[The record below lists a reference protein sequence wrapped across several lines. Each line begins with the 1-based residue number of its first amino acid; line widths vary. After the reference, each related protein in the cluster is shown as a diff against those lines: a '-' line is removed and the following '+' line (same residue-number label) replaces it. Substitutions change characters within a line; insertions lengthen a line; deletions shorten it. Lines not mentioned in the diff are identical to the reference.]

1 MNRFK
6 RSLEIAKASRH
17 MIVQDRSL
25 LIYPLASSIGVAILG
40 ALIFIPL
47 AATGLFSDDSETS
60 FSAPQIAA
68 LLVLYFVSYSVIIFC
83 NSALVYIV
91 MYRLQGSVEPMS
103 GWAFAR
109 SRIRPILGFA
119 LISASVGVALNVI
132 SSRSDGIGRIVGA
145 IGGVAWSVASFLVV
159 PVLVVE
165 GLGPVDA
172 LKRSA
177 SLLKKTWGEQLIGG
191 AGIGLVAG
199 LATLVVVALGAG
211 LVFLAALTGLTALIV
226 VAVVIAV
233 IAVAIVAVVSAAM
246 DTIYRAA
253 VYRFANNEP
262 IKNYEAA
269 DIIPTAFSVK

>member
-6 RSLEIAKASRH
+6 RSLEIAKASWH
-17 MIVQDRSL
+17 MIQQDRSL
-25 LIYPLASSIGVAILG
+25 LIYPVVSSIGVAILT

-47 AATGLFSDDSETS
+47 AASGLFTDDSNTS
-60 FSAPQIAA
+60 VSAPQIAA

-83 NSALVYIV
+83 NSALVYVV
-91 MYRLQGSVEPMS
+91 MHRLEGSVEPIS
-103 GWAFAR
+103 GWSFAK

-119 LISASVGVALNVI
+119 LISASVGVILNVI
-132 SSRSDGIGRIVGA
+132 SSRSDVAGRIVGA
-145 IGGVAWSVASFLVV
+145 IGGVAWSAATFLVV

-165 GLGPVDA
+165 GLGPIDA

-177 SLLKKTWGEQLIGG
+177 GLLRKTWGEQLIGS

-199 LATLVVVALGAG
+199 IATLVIVAIGAG
-211 LVFLAALTGLTALIV
+211 LVFLMALTGLTVLIV
-226 VAVVIAV
+226 AAVIVAV

-253 VYRFANNEP
+253 VYRFANNQP
-262 IKNYEAA
+262 IKNYEAV
-269 DIIPTAFSVK
+269 DIIPAAFTVK